1 MELGRDL
8 FFDGRLSSNGEV
20 PCASCHQPGHGFSD
34 SRPFSVGVNGKL
46 SGRHAPTLINRAW
59 GKSEFWDGRAPDLE
73 AQVIIPITN
82 PNEMNMTAEQVV
94 TVIRSI
100 AGYAPL
106 FASAYGDPNITFDR
120 VSKALANFV
129 RTIVSGNSAYDRY
142 MAGDKSALTKEQ
154 KRGMEFFNGKG
165 ECAECHDGAN
175 FTNEK
180 FANLGIGFDKPNP
193 DPGREDVTH
202 KKGDMGKFKTPT
214 LRDAAS
220 LPLYMHDGRFLTLDQ
235 VVDFYAQGGI
245 PNPHVDT
252 RLLKFFIDKQIREEL
267 VAFLNSLSGEGWQ
280 TIRRPERLPQ

>member
-1 MELGRDL
+1 MMLRGANVVLMLGAVVCTGAGIETPRGPAAPLGLPPIPFPLGNPYSAASVELGRDL

-165 ECAECHDGAN
+165 ECADPMTARTLLTKSSPIWGSASTNRIQTQGA
-175 FTNEK
+175 
-180 FANLGIGFDKPNP
+180 
-193 DPGREDVTH
+193 R
-202 KKGDMGKFKTPT
+202 M
-214 LRDAAS
+214 
-220 LPLYMHDGRFLTLDQ
+220 
-235 VVDFYAQGGI
+235 
-245 PNPHVDT
+245 
-252 RLLKFFIDKQIREEL
+252 
-267 VAFLNSLSGEGWQ
+267 
-280 TIRRPERLPQ
+280 